1 MREVYADHAAT
12 TAAAPEVVAA
22 MLPFYGERFGNPSS
36 VHRRGEAARE
46 ALSAARERV
55 AALIGA
61 LPEEVVFTAS
71 GSEANNLALQG
82 VIGAAEGARRRLV
95 VSAIEHPSVLETAQ
109 ALERRGVP
117 LTVVPVT
124 RGGVLDLVA
133 FEAAL
138 GEDVALVSV
147 MLANNETGVVQPV
160 SEVARLAHACGAR
173 VHTDAVQ
180 AAGKLALDV
189 NVLGV
194 DLLSLAGHKFHGP
207 AGAAA
212 LYVRRRTRLAPLVHG
227 GHQERSRRAGTEALA
242 PIVGLGVAA
251 GRAQGRLAG
260 EGPRVAALAAALR
273 EGLAAR
279 VPGVRFHGDADRRL
293 PGILSV
299 GFDGVDG
306 EAVLHE
312 LDCAGIT
319 VSTGSACSAATP
331 GPSHVLLAMGL
342 TPEQAHATVRFSL
355 GEGNGPE
362 DIERILE
369 VTPGV
374 VARLRALDTERR
386 SA

>member
-1 MREVYADHAAT
+1 VAYAAIEHHA
-12 TAAAPEVVAA
+12 
-22 MLPFYGERFGNPSS
+22 
-36 VHRRGEAARE
+36 VH
-46 ALSAARERV
+46 
-55 AALIGA
+55 
-61 LPEEVVFTAS
+61 
-71 GSEANNLALQG
+71 
-82 VIGAAEGARRRLV
+82 GAAE
-95 VSAIEHPSVLETAQ
+95 VLETLGWQHSVLPSDRNGMTPPESVNEVPAGTTVL
-109 ALERRGVP
+109 AL
-117 LTVVPVT
+117 
-124 RGGVLDLVA
+124 
-133 FEAAL
+133 
-138 GEDVALVSV
+138 

-160 SEVARLAHACGAR
+160 AEVARLARACGAR

-180 AAGKLALDV
+180 AAGKLSLDV
-189 NVLGV
+189 NALGV

-251 GRAQGRLAG
+251 ERARSRVAD
-260 EGPRVAALAAALR
+260 EGPRVAALTDALR
-273 EGLAAR
+273 EGLGQR
-279 VPGVRFHGDADRRL
+279 IPGVRFHGDAERRL

-312 LDCAGIT
+312 LDGAGIT

-362 DIERILE
+362 DVGRILE

-374 VARLRALDTERR
+374 VTRLRALDTERR